1 MQQANPELVVNDPGA
16 TAPSGGSILAVVIWS
31 SWLMTLATT
40 FGTAVAMPMVL
51 HDLAAAESVPRFAP
65 VVVLLALAGGSAL
78 LRFVSLPRAIAR
90 GAMRAR
96 SLRVL
101 ANLAFCWLLAWLV
114 IGGSV
119 LVAPAIGQLEALLL
133 CGGLGVVLV
142 TIEVPPRQ
150 RSRM

>member
-1 MQQANPELVVNDPGA
+1 MQHASPELVANDPGA
-16 TAPSGGSILAVVIWS
+16 AAPSGRSILAVVIWS

-40 FGTAVAMPMVL
+40 FGTAIAMPMVL
-51 HDLAAAESVPRFAP
+51 NDLAAAESAPRFAP
-65 VVVLLALAGGSAL
+65 VVVLLALAGASAL

-101 ANLAFCWLLAWLV
+101 ANLAFCWLLV

-119 LVAPAIGQLEALLL
+119 VVAPAIGQLEALLL

-150 RSRM
+150 ASRM